1 MTKNKTAAKKT
12 EDQSVVYKVPAAF
25 ALMIVVVYGV
35 LEARRVLQYRGRLL
49 RRFIRCSAFSDMC
62 FWR

>member
-25 ALMIVVVYGV
+25 ALMVIVFYGF
-35 LEARRVLQYRGRLL
+35 LKLG
-49 RRFIRCSAFSDMC
+49 
-62 FWR
+62 

>member
-25 ALMIVVVYGV
+25 ALMVLVIYGFWK
-35 LEARRVLQYRGRLL
+35 LGGHAQRLL
-49 RRFIRCSAFSDMC
+49 GAL
-62 FWR
+62 

>member
-25 ALMIVVVYGV
+25 ALMVLVVY
-35 LEARRVLQYRGRLL
+35 
-49 RRFIRCSAFSDMC
+49 C
-62 FWR
+62 FCKLGTY

>member
-25 ALMIVVVYGV
+25 ALMVLVVYG
-35 LEARRVLQYRGRLL
+35 
-49 RRFIRCSAFSDMC
+49 
-62 FWR
+62 FWKLGSYYATMPGF

>member
-25 ALMIVVVYGV
+25 VLMIVVIYAFWK
-35 LEARRVLQYRGRLL
+35 LEIGRASCRERV
-49 RRFIRCSAFSDMC
+49 
-62 FWR
+62 